1 MPTKKQTKKQEW
13 KYETDV
19 ISNTNTALQLQRNHN
34 KQTKN
39 KDDMTT
45 KTTTRAHTKAR
56 SRCVYLKHIQALQ
69 ITNEDPRQK
78 LIITL
83 INPPKSLTQKRT
95 ITTQPDK
102 WTLPVGISHICLC
115 SDWLRPNS
123 KGKDPKLRLTA
134 CLYGPRSKN
143 ILKSKGIIF
152 DQLGRM
158 TLILEAVKNSKK
170 NPKIKKRTDL
180 NIMQTET
187 INKTEKIINL
197 EVQFINEVTEEKLCT
212 CIKYAE
218 HAQLKNRLLRVK
230 TAQEQKHIASLTKIP
245 RDENDTH
252 VPQQADN
259 VQRTANP
266 NTSPVAL
273 LQANSEVQYT

>member
-1 MPTKKQTKKQEW
+1 MTKRTKK
-13 KYETDV
+13 
-19 ISNTNTALQLQRNHN
+19 IH
-34 KQTKN
+34 
-39 KDDMTT
+39 TT
-45 KTTTRAHTKAR
+45 AR
-56 SRCVYLKHIQALQ
+56 SRCVSLKHIQAIQ
-69 ITNEDPRQK
+69 ITNEDPKQK

-83 INPPKSLTQKRT
+83 INPPKSLTQKKT

-102 WTLPVGISHICLC
+102 WKLPVGISHICLC
-115 SDWLRPNS
+115 SDWLRTNS

-134 CLYGPRSKN
+134 CLYDPKLRN
-143 ILKSKGIIF
+143 ILKSKGIIV
-152 DQLGRM
+152 DLLGRM
-158 TLILEAVKNSKK
+158 TLILEAVKNSKN

-187 INKTEKIINL
+187 INKAEKITNL
-197 EVQFINEVTEEKLCT
+197 EVQFINEVTKEKLCT
-212 CIKYAE
+212 CMKNEKHAE
-218 HAQLKNRLLRVK
+218 LKDKITRVK
-230 TAQEQKHIASLTKIP
+230 TAQEQKHIASMTKIP
-245 RDENDTH
+245 RDENDTY